1 MLALINGELYVFESY
16 QPKLCKFRGY
26 FLISIITAAILIF
39 IINKIGKK
47 FSKQIKFVSEK
58 TVQQVEYAFDDEQ
71 SGKQVSKVRKGANWL
86 LSVSVTFLFL
96 AFFMVPF
103 LLVLIVLGSIAL
115 LALIARLIITKIG
128 C

>member
-1 MLALINGELYVFESY
+1 MFSNLTSQDYVNLGIIFSF
-16 QPKLCKFRGY
+16 C
-26 FLISIITAAILIF
+26 IITAAILIF

-47 FSKQIKFVSEK
+47 FSKQIKFVSDK
-58 TVQQVEYAFDDEQ
+58 TVQQVEDAFDDEQ
-71 SGKQVSKVRKGANWL
+71 SGKQVSKVRKVANWL
-86 LSVSVTFLFL
+86 LIVSVTFLFL

-103 LLVLIVLGSIAL
+103 LPVLIVLGSIAL

>member
-1 MLALINGELYVFESY
+1 MENYMFSNLTSQDYVNLGVIFS
-16 QPKLCKFRGY
+16 F
-26 FLISIITAAILIF
+26 SIITAAILIF

-58 TVQQVEYAFDDEQ
+58 TVQQVEDAFDDEQ

-86 LSVSVTFLFL
+86 LIVSVTFLFL

-103 LLVLIVLGSIAL
+103 LPVLIVLGSIAL

>member
-1 MLALINGELYVFESY
+1 MFSNLTSQDHVNLGIIFS
-16 QPKLCKFRGY
+16 F
-26 FLISIITAAILIF
+26 SIITAAILIF

-58 TVQQVEYAFDDEQ
+58 TVQQVEDAFDDEQ

-86 LSVSVTFLFL
+86 LIVSVTFLFL

-103 LLVLIVLGSIAL
+103 LPVLIVLGSIAL

>member
-1 MLALINGELYVFESY
+1 MENYMFSNLTSQDYVNLGIIFS
-16 QPKLCKFRGY
+16 F
-26 FLISIITAAILIF
+26 SIIAAAILIF

-47 FSKQIKFVSEK
+47 FSKQIKFVSDK
-58 TVQQVEYAFDDEQ
+58 TVQQVEDAFDDEQ
-71 SGKQVSKVRKGANWL
+71 SGKEVSKVRKGANWL
-86 LSVSVTFLFL
+86 LIVSVTFLFL

-103 LLVLIVLGSIAL
+103 LPVLIVLGSIAL

>member
-1 MLALINGELYVFESY
+1 MENYMFSNLTSQDYVNLGIIFS
-16 QPKLCKFRGY
+16 F
-26 FLISIITAAILIF
+26 SIITAAILIF

-58 TVQQVEYAFDDEQ
+58 TVQQVEDAFDDEQ

-86 LSVSVTFLFL
+86 LIVSVTFLFL

-103 LLVLIVLGSIAL
+103 LPVLIVLGSIAL

>member
-1 MLALINGELYVFESY
+1 MFSNLTNQDFINLGILLSF
-16 QPKLCKFRGY
+16 
-26 FLISIITAAILIF
+26 SIIAAAIAIF
-39 IINKIGKK
+39 IINWIGKK
-47 FSKQIKFVSEK
+47 FSRQIKFLSDK
-58 TVQQVEYAFDDEQ
+58 TVQQVGEAFDDEQ

-86 LSVSVTFLFL
+86 LIVSVTFLFL

-103 LLVLIVLGSIAL
+103 LPVLIVLGSIAL